1 MNKERKNLEAL
12 IEANY
17 QNYKLLQKQLNETNN
32 FAASM
37 QLREIYFEINR
48 LRFDEGAEMI
58 KDVYNI

>member
-1 MNKERKNLEAL
+1 MNNERKNLEKL

-32 FAASM
+32 FDISNK
-37 QLREIYFEINR
+37 LRELYFEINR